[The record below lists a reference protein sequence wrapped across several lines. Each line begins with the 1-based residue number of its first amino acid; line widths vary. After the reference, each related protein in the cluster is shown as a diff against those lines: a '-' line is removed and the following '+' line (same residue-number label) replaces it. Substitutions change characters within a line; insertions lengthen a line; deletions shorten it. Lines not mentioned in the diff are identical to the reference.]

1 MGLFSFIENIEL
13 IQAILLTL
21 GLLFL
26 LAEIFI
32 PGFGIAGITGI
43 ILFIVGIIMTAN
55 TFIEALVMFLILLL
69 ILAVVIMIVVRSA
82 SKGKLSK
89 TLILNDSLS
98 KEKGFSGV
106 EDMKIFEGK
115 RGIALT
121 VLRPAGIGMFDG
133 VRLDVVTGGSF
144 IEEGTKIEVTEVEG
158 RRIVVKKIEGDVE

>member
-26 LAEIFI
+26 LAEVFI

-115 RGIALT
+115 KGVALS

-133 VRLDVVTGGSF
+133 VRLDVVAGGSF
-144 IEEGTKIEVTEVEG
+144 IEEGSKIEVIEVEG
-158 RRIVVKKIEGDVE
+158 RRIVVGKIEGEV

>member
-158 RRIVVKKIEGDVE
+158 RRIVVKEIEGDVE

>member
-115 RGIALT
+115 KGIALT

-133 VRLDVVTGGSF
+133 VRLDVVAGGSF
-144 IEEGTKIEVTEVEG
+144 IEEGTKIEIAEVEG
-158 RRIVVKKIEGDVE
+158 RRIVVQKIEGDVE